1 MKKLRKIKK
10 DFAYPTKYI
19 EIEAVFRK
27 GKQPVS
33 IKSVITEVWRRK
45 LIYSEDIIEEVRGR
59 SDIVDV
65 ISGYVRLTRKG
76 SSYFGLC
83 PFHNEKSPSFSV
95 SGSKQMFY
103 CFGCGEGGNVFSFIM
118 KYENYTFLE
127 AVRMLADRAGV
138 QLPEVSMSPDER
150 KQQDFKAQLYEIN
163 KEAALFYYKL
173 LKSPGGQRAYDY
185 FKNKRMLSDETIVH
199 FGLGASGTYKDE
211 LYRYMK
217 GRGYSDELLK
227 ETGLFIYNEREVRD
241 RFFNRAMFPIM
252 NQANKVIGFGG
263 RVMGD
268 GEPKYLNSPETK
280 VFDKSRNLFGLNIA
294 RSSRKKNLII
304 CEGYMDVIALH
315 QAGFDQAVASL
326 GTSLTTGHTS
336 LMKRYTSDVL
346 VCYDSDGAGTK
357 AAIRAIGMLRN
368 AGLRTKVI
376 DMRPYKD
383 PDEFIK
389 NLGAEAFQERID
401 SAKNSFMF
409 ELSVLER
416 DFDLQDPD
424 GRTAFLNEAAKK
436 LVDFSDEVERNNYIA
451 TVASA
456 YHIGVDSLTRLVGK
470 WAAHE
475 LASGKRDNR
484 SEYDDGGTVNGITA
498 EGQGK
503 SRGRASG
510 AQEKDDGIK
519 KAQRLLLTWLIEE
532 PKLYAPV
539 AKYVKPE
546 DFTEELYYKVALIL
560 FDQFEK
566 GGPNPAKIISSF
578 TDEESHKEVARLFNT
593 ELTGDLD
600 VKEKNNA
607 LDDIVKRIVKNS
619 LDVKSKN
626 VKDFGE
632 LQQIVDKQNEVNTLH
647 ISLN

>member
-1 MKKLRKIKK
+1 M
-10 DFAYPTKYI
+10 
-19 EIEAVFRK
+19 
-27 GKQPVS
+27 
-33 IKSVITEVWRRK
+33 
-45 LIYSEDIIEEVRGR
+45 IYSDDIIEEVRGR

-95 SGSKQMFY
+95 SGSKRMFY

-118 KYENYTFLE
+118 KYENYTFPE
-127 AVRMLADRAGV
+127 AVKMLADRAGV
-138 QLPEVSMSPDER
+138 QLPEVSMSPEER
-150 KQQDFKAQLYEIN
+150 KQQDIKSQLYDIN
-163 KEAALFYYKL
+163 KEAAMFYYRM
-173 LKSPGGQRAYDY
+173 LKSPGGKRAYEY
-185 FKNKRMLSDETIVH
+185 FKDKRMLTDETIVH

-217 GRGYSDELLK
+217 SRGYSDELLR
-227 ETGLFIYNEREVRD
+227 ETGLFIYNEKEVRD

-280 VFDKSRNLFGLNIA
+280 IFDKSRNLFGLNLA
-294 RSSRKKNLII
+294 RSSRKKNMII
-304 CEGYMDVIALH
+304 CEGYMDVIAMH

-326 GTSLTTGHTS
+326 GTALTTGHAS
-336 LMKRYTSDVL
+336 LMKRYTNDVL

-357 AAIRAIGMLRN
+357 AAIRAIGMLRGV
-368 AGLRTKVI
+368 GLRTKVI
-376 DMRPYKD
+376 DMKPYKD

-389 NLGAEAFQERID
+389 NLGAQAFQERID
-401 SAKNSFMF
+401 NAKNSFMF

-416 DFDLQDPD
+416 DYELGDPD

-451 TVASA
+451 TVASE
-456 YHIGVDSLTRLVGK
+456 YHISVDSLTRLVGK

-475 LASGKRDNR
+475 LAAGKRDSRNEYNSDEKQATAFSGENR
-484 SEYDDGGTVNGITA
+484 SRA
-498 EGQGK
+498 K
-503 SRGRASG
+503 SAGMS
-510 AQEKDDGIK
+510 EKDDGIK

-532 PKLYAPV
+532 PKLYVPV
-539 AKYVKPE
+539 SKYVNPD

-566 GGPNPAKIISSF
+566 GELNPAKIISSF
-578 TDEESHKEVARLFNT
+578 TEEESHREVARLFNT
-593 ELTGDLD
+593 ELPGDLEMRD
-600 VKEKNNA
+600 KNKA
-607 LDDIVKRIVKNS
+607 LDDIVKRIVTNS
-619 LDVKSKN
+619 LDIKSKN
-626 VKDFGE
+626 VRDISE
-632 LQQIVDKQNEVNTLH
+632 LQQIKQKQSTVKTLH

>member
-1 MKKLRKIKK
+1 M
-10 DFAYPTKYI
+10 
-19 EIEAVFRK
+19 
-27 GKQPVS
+27 
-33 IKSVITEVWRRK
+33 
-45 LIYSEDIIEEVRGR
+45 IYSDDIIEEVRGR

-118 KYENYTFLE
+118 KYENYTFPE
-127 AVRMLADRAGV
+127 AVKMLADRAGV
-138 QLPEVSMSPDER
+138 QLPEVSMSPEER
-150 KQQDFKAQLYEIN
+150 KQQDIKSQLYDIN
-163 KEAALFYYKL
+163 KEAAMFYYRM
-173 LKSPGGQRAYDY
+173 LKSPGGKRAYEY
-185 FKNKRMLSDETIVH
+185 FKDKRMLTDETIVH

-217 GRGYSDELLK
+217 SRGYSDELLR
-227 ETGLFIYNEREVRD
+227 ETGLFIYNEKEVRD

-280 VFDKSRNLFGLNIA
+280 IFDKSRNLFGLNLA
-294 RSSRKKNLII
+294 RSSRKKNMII
-304 CEGYMDVIALH
+304 CEGYMDVIAMH

-326 GTSLTTGHTS
+326 GTALTTGHAS
-336 LMKRYTSDVL
+336 LMKRYTNDVL

-357 AAIRAIGMLRN
+357 AAIRAIGMLRGV
-368 AGLRTKVI
+368 GLRTKVI
-376 DMRPYKD
+376 DMKPYKD

-389 NLGAEAFQERID
+389 NLGAQAFQERID
-401 SAKNSFMF
+401 NARNSFMF

-416 DFDLQDPD
+416 DYELGDPD

-451 TVASA
+451 TVASE
-456 YHIGVDSLTRLVGK
+456 YHISVDSLTRLVGK
-470 WAAHE
+470 GAAHE
-475 LASGKRDNR
+475 LEKKKRDSRNEYNSDEKQAAAFSGENR
-484 SEYDDGGTVNGITA
+484 SRA
-498 EGQGK
+498 K
-503 SRGRASG
+503 SAGMS
-510 AQEKDDGIK
+510 EKDDGIK
-519 KAQRLLLTWLIEE
+519 KAQRLLRTWLIEE
-532 PKLYAPV
+532 PKLYVPV
-539 AKYVKPE
+539 SKYVNPD

-566 GGPNPAKIISSF
+566 GELNPAKIISSF
-578 TDEESHKEVARLFNT
+578 TEEESHREVARLFNT
-593 ELTGDLD
+593 ELPGDLEMRD
-600 VKEKNNA
+600 KNKA
-607 LDDIVKRIVKNS
+607 LDDIVKRIVTNS
-619 LDVKSKN
+619 LDIKSKN
-626 VKDFGE
+626 VRDISE
-632 LQQIVDKQNEVNTLH
+632 LQQIKQKQSAVKTLH

>member
-1 MKKLRKIKK
+1 ML
-10 DFAYPTKYI
+10 
-19 EIEAVFRK
+19 
-27 GKQPVS
+27 
-33 IKSVITEVWRRK
+33 
-45 LIYSEDIIEEVRGR
+45 YSEDIIEEVRGR

-127 AVRMLADRAGV
+127 AVQMLADRAGI
-138 QLPEVSMSPDER
+138 QLPEVSMSPEEKR
-150 KQQDFKAQLYEIN
+150 QQDIKAQLYDIN
-163 KEAALFYYKL
+163 KEAAMFYYRL
-173 LKSPGGQRAYDY
+173 LKSPNGQRAYDY
-185 FKNKRMLSDETIVH
+185 FKNKRQLSDETMTH

-217 GRGYSDELLK
+217 SRGHSDELLRD
-227 ETGLFIYNEREVRD
+227 TGLFIYNEREVRD

-252 NQANKVIGFGG
+252 NISNKVIGFGG

-280 VFDKSRNLFGLNIA
+280 IFDKSRNLFGLNLA

-304 CEGYMDVIALH
+304 CEGYMDVIAMH

-326 GTSLTTGHTS
+326 GTALTTGHAS
-336 LMKRYTSDVL
+336 LMKRYTNDVL

-357 AAIRAIGMLRN
+357 AAIRAIGILRS

-376 DMRPYKD
+376 NMKPYKD

-389 NLGAEAFQERID
+389 ALGAEAFQERID
-401 SAKNSFMF
+401 NAQNSFMF
-409 ELSVLER
+409 EMSILER
-416 DFDLQDPD
+416 DYDLKDPD
-424 GRTAFLNEAAKK
+424 GRTAFLNEAARH
-436 LVDFSDEVERNNYIA
+436 LVEFEDEVERNNYIA
-451 TVASA
+451 SVAANYYISP
-456 YHIGVDSLTRLVGK
+456 DSLSRLVAK
-470 WAAHE
+470 WAANVGLVSQRPARQE
-475 LASGKRDNR
+475 TQER
-484 SEYDDGGTVNGITA
+484 GGTNFDAQQSAG
-498 EGQGK
+498 GQAAPRRSMAG
-503 SRGRASG
+503 
-510 AQEKDDGIK
+510 EKDDGIR
-519 KAQRLLLTWLIEE
+519 KAQRMLLTWLIEE
-532 PKLYAPV
+532 PSLYKPV

-546 DFTEELYYKVALIL
+546 DFTEELYYKVALML

-566 GGPNPAKIISSF
+566 GELNPAKIISSF
-578 TDEESHKEVARLFNT
+578 TEEESHKEVARLFNT
-593 ELTGDLD
+593 ELPENMDI
-600 VKEKNNA
+600 KEKNKA
-607 LDDIVKRIVKNS
+607 LDDIVMRIMKNS
-619 LDVKSKN
+619 LDTKSRN
-626 VKDFGE
+626 VTDVNE
-632 LQQIVDKQNEVNTLH
+632 LQSIIQAQNALKTMH

>member
-1 MKKLRKIKK
+1 M
-10 DFAYPTKYI
+10 
-19 EIEAVFRK
+19 
-27 GKQPVS
+27 
-33 IKSVITEVWRRK
+33 
-45 LIYSEDIIEEVRGR
+45 IYSDDIIEEVRGR

-118 KYENYTFLE
+118 KYENYTFPE
-127 AVRMLADRAGV
+127 AVKMLADRAGV
-138 QLPEVSMSPDER
+138 QLPEVSMSPEER
-150 KQQDFKAQLYEIN
+150 KQQDIKSQLYDIN
-163 KEAALFYYKL
+163 KEAAMFYYRM
-173 LKSPGGQRAYDY
+173 LKSPGGKRAYEY
-185 FKNKRMLSDETIVH
+185 FKDKRMLTDETIVH

-217 GRGYSDELLK
+217 SRGYSDELLR
-227 ETGLFIYNEREVRD
+227 ETGLFIYNEKEVRD

-280 VFDKSRNLFGLNIA
+280 IFDKSRNLFGLNLA
-294 RSSRKKNLII
+294 RSSRKKNMII
-304 CEGYMDVIALH
+304 CEGYMDVIAMH

-326 GTSLTTGHTS
+326 GTALTTGHAS
-336 LMKRYTSDVL
+336 LMKRYTNDVL

-357 AAIRAIGMLRN
+357 AAIRAIGMLRGV
-368 AGLRTKVI
+368 GLRTKVI
-376 DMRPYKD
+376 DMKPYKD

-389 NLGAEAFQERID
+389 NLGAQAFQERID
-401 SAKNSFMF
+401 NAKNSFMF

-416 DFDLQDPD
+416 DYELGDPD

-451 TVASA
+451 TVASE
-456 YHIGVDSLTRLVGK
+456 YHISVDSLTRLVGK

-484 SEYDDGGTVNGITA
+484 NDYNSAEKQAAAFGGENG
-498 EGQGK
+498 
-503 SRGRASG
+503 SRVKASG
-510 AQEKDDGIK
+510 VSEKDDGIK

-532 PKLYAPV
+532 PKLYVPV
-539 AKYVKPE
+539 SKYVNPD

-566 GGPNPAKIISSF
+566 GELNPAKIISSF
-578 TDEESHKEVARLFNT
+578 TEEESHREVARLFNT
-593 ELTGDLD
+593 ELPGDLEMRD
-600 VKEKNNA
+600 KNKA
-607 LDDIVKRIVKNS
+607 LDDIVKRIVTNS
-619 LDVKSKN
+619 LDIKSKN
-626 VKDFGE
+626 VRDISE
-632 LQQIVDKQNEVNTLH
+632 LQQIKQKQSAVRTLH
-647 ISLN
+647 ILLN

>member
-1 MKKLRKIKK
+1 ML
-10 DFAYPTKYI
+10 
-19 EIEAVFRK
+19 
-27 GKQPVS
+27 
-33 IKSVITEVWRRK
+33 
-45 LIYSEDIIEEVRGR
+45 YSEDIIEEVRGR

-127 AVRMLADRAGV
+127 AVQMLADRAGI
-138 QLPEVSMSPDER
+138 QLPEVSMSPEEKR
-150 KQQDFKAQLYEIN
+150 QQDIKAQLYDIN
-163 KEAALFYYKL
+163 KEAAMFYYRL
-173 LKSPGGQRAYDY
+173 LKSPNGQRAYDY
-185 FKNKRMLSDETIVH
+185 FKNKRQLSDETMTH

-217 GRGYSDELLK
+217 SRGHSDELLRD
-227 ETGLFIYNEREVRD
+227 TGLFIYNEREVRD

-252 NQANKVIGFGG
+252 NISNKVIGFGG

-280 VFDKSRNLFGLNIA
+280 IFDKSRNLFGLNLA

-304 CEGYMDVIALH
+304 CEGYMDVIAMH

-326 GTSLTTGHTS
+326 GTALTTGHAS
-336 LMKRYTSDVL
+336 LMKRYTNDVL

-357 AAIRAIGMLRN
+357 AAIRAIGILRS

-376 DMRPYKD
+376 NMKPYKD

-389 NLGAEAFQERID
+389 ALGAEAFQERID
-401 SAKNSFMF
+401 NAQNSFMF
-409 ELSVLER
+409 EMSILER
-416 DFDLQDPD
+416 DYDLKDPD
-424 GRTAFLNEAAKK
+424 GRTAFLNEAARH
-436 LVDFSDEVERNNYIA
+436 LVEFEDEVERNNYIA
-451 TVASA
+451 SVAANYYISP
-456 YHIGVDSLTRLVGK
+456 DSLSRLVAK
-470 WAAHE
+470 WAANVGLVSQRPARHE
-475 LASGKRDNR
+475 TQER
-484 SEYDDGGTVNGITA
+484 GGTNFDAQQSAG
-498 EGQGK
+498 GQAAPRRSMAG
-503 SRGRASG
+503 
-510 AQEKDDGIK
+510 EKDDGIR
-519 KAQRLLLTWLIEE
+519 KAQRMLLTWLIEE
-532 PKLYAPV
+532 PSLYKPV

-546 DFTEELYYKVALIL
+546 DFTEELYYKVALML

-566 GGPNPAKIISSF
+566 GELNPAKIISSF
-578 TDEESHKEVARLFNT
+578 TEEESHKEVARLFNT
-593 ELTGDLD
+593 ELPENMDI
-600 VKEKNNA
+600 KEKNKA
-607 LDDIVKRIVKNS
+607 LDDIVMRIMKNS
-619 LDVKSKN
+619 LDTKSRN
-626 VKDFGE
+626 VTDINE
-632 LQQIVDKQNEVNTLH
+632 LQSIIQAQNALKTMH

>member
-1 MKKLRKIKK
+1 M
-10 DFAYPTKYI
+10 
-19 EIEAVFRK
+19 
-27 GKQPVS
+27 
-33 IKSVITEVWRRK
+33 
-45 LIYSEDIIEEVRGR
+45 IYSDDIIEEVRGR

-103 CFGCGEGGNVFSFIM
+103 CFGCGEGGNVFSFIK
-118 KYENYTFLE
+118 KYENYTFPE
-127 AVRMLADRAGV
+127 AVKMLADRAGV
-138 QLPEVSMSPDER
+138 QLPEVSMSPEER
-150 KQQDFKAQLYEIN
+150 KQQDIKSQLYDIN
-163 KEAALFYYKL
+163 KEAAMFYYRM
-173 LKSPGGQRAYDY
+173 LKSPGGKRAYEY
-185 FKNKRMLSDETIVH
+185 FKDKRMLTDETIVH

-217 GRGYSDELLK
+217 SRGYSDELLR
-227 ETGLFIYNEREVRD
+227 ETGLFIYNEKEVRD

-280 VFDKSRNLFGLNIA
+280 IFDKSRNLFGLNLA
-294 RSSRKKNLII
+294 RSSRKKNMII
-304 CEGYMDVIALH
+304 CEGYMDVIAMH

-326 GTSLTTGHTS
+326 GTALTTGHAS
-336 LMKRYTSDVL
+336 LMKRYTNDVL

-357 AAIRAIGMLRN
+357 AAIRAIGMLRG

-376 DMRPYKD
+376 DMKPYKD

-389 NLGAEAFQERID
+389 NLGAQAFQERID
-401 SAKNSFMF
+401 NARNSFMF

-416 DFDLQDPD
+416 DYELGDPD

-451 TVASA
+451 TVASE
-456 YHIGVDSLTRLVGK
+456 YHISVDSLTRLVGK

-475 LASGKRDNR
+475 LASGKRDSRNEYNSDEKQAAAFSGENR
-484 SEYDDGGTVNGITA
+484 SRA
-498 EGQGK
+498 K
-503 SRGRASG
+503 SAGMS
-510 AQEKDDGIK
+510 EKDDGIK

-532 PKLYAPV
+532 PKLYVPV
-539 AKYVKPE
+539 SKYVNPD

-566 GGPNPAKIISSF
+566 GELNPAKIISSF
-578 TDEESHKEVARLFNT
+578 TEEESHREVARLFNT
-593 ELTGDLD
+593 ELPGDLEMRD
-600 VKEKNNA
+600 KNKA
-607 LDDIVKRIVKNS
+607 LDDIVKRIVTNS
-619 LDVKSKN
+619 LDIKSKN
-626 VKDFGE
+626 VRDISE
-632 LQQIVDKQNEVNTLH
+632 LQQIKQKQSAVKTLH

>member
-1 MKKLRKIKK
+1 MWC
-10 DFAYPTKYI
+10 TN
-19 EIEAVFRK
+19 
-27 GKQPVS
+27 S
-33 IKSVITEVWRRK
+33 RRY
-45 LIYSEDIIEEVRGR
+45 LCRGHGHIRSSEERVLYSEDIIEEVRGR

-127 AVRMLADRAGV
+127 AVKMLADRARI

-163 KEAALFYYKL
+163 KEAAMFYYKL

-217 GRGYSDELLK
+217 SRGYSDELLR

-252 NQANKVIGFGG
+252 NLSNKVIGFGG
-263 RVMGD
+263 RVMGE

-280 VFDKSRNLFGLNIA
+280 IFDKSRNLFGLNLA
-294 RSSRKKNLII
+294 RSSRKKNMII
-304 CEGYMDVIALH
+304 CEGYMDVIAMH

-326 GTSLTTGHTS
+326 GTALTTGHTS
-336 LMKRYTSDVL
+336 LMKRYTNDVL

-357 AAIRAIGMLRN
+357 AAIRAIGMLRG

-376 DMRPYKD
+376 NMKPYKD

-401 SAKNSFMF
+401 NAQNSFMF

-416 DFDLQDPD
+416 DYDLQDPD

-451 TVASA
+451 AVSST
-456 YHIGVDSLTRLVGK
+456 YHIGVDSLARLVGK

-475 LASGKRDNR
+475 LTSGKR
-484 SEYDDGGTVNGITA
+484 T
-498 EGQGK
+498 
-503 SRGRASG
+503 SRGQELTPGADMTTDGQQTAGRRAPKR
-510 AQEKDDGIK
+510 EKDDGIK

-532 PKLYAPV
+532 PQLYAPV
-539 AKYVKPE
+539 SKYVKPD
-546 DFTEELYYKVALIL
+546 DFTEELYYKVALLL
-560 FDQFEK
+560 FDQLER
-566 GGPNPAKIISSF
+566 GELNPAKIVSSF
-578 TDEESHKEVARLFNT
+578 TEEESHKEVARLFNT
-593 ELTGDLD
+593 ELPEDMELRD
-600 VKEKNNA
+600 KNKA
-607 LDDIVKRIVKNS
+607 LDDIVMRIVKNS
-619 LDVKSKN
+619 LDIKSRN
-626 VKDFGE
+626 INDPNE
-632 LQQIVDKQNEVNTLH
+632 LQRIMQAQNAVNTLH